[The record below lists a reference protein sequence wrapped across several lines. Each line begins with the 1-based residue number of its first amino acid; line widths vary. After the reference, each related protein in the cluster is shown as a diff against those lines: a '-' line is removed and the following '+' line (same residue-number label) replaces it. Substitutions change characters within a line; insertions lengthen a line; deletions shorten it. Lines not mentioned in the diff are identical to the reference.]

1 MLTNGHDDRAQTL
14 IANGAADRTGLPVGP
29 AIAPLNVRGL
39 VVSKADLVGA
49 LRLYVPQLTDLSV
62 LDGDQF
68 LLHLT
73 AGGAKG
79 NGRAE

>member
-1 MLTNGHDDRAQTL
+1 MLTSGHDDRAQTTV
-14 IANGAADRTGLPVGP
+14 ANGAVDRTGLPFGP
-29 AIAPLNVRGL
+29 AIPPLNVRGL
-39 VVSKADLVGA
+39 VVNKADLIGA

-73 AGGAKG
+73 AGVA
-79 NGRAE
+79 NGRTE